1 MDCKTLLINIFSI
14 LASGLISLGI
24 TAFYTKQTYRNSAL
38 SSVVSKVFIA
48 KSNYITKDT
57 VNTYQSI
64 IQLYEFKYLK
74 KVEADNILELY
85 HWSNAICKNTR
96 SNIYA
101 IALRDIYSNSI
112 SSDMKITDIN
122 GTTINI
128 HISDKKLDELKAK
141 VEKTF
146 IKYIGNDYGN
156 ITCFLDI
163 TDKMIKEIN
172 ENNNIIFNLPS
183 SFQSFN
189 KSTFVDLLKNNSI
202 VKCISEDE
210 KNYYRASKNFE
221 KTFKKYITSNLY
233 ESILESEG
241 YH

>member
-1 MDCKTLLINIFSI
+1 
-14 LASGLISLGI
+14 
-24 TAFYTKQTYRNSAL
+24 
-38 SSVVSKVFIA
+38 
-48 KSNYITKDT
+48 
-57 VNTYQSI
+57 
-64 IQLYEFKYLK
+64 
-74 KVEADNILELY
+74 
-85 HWSNAICKNTR
+85 
-96 SNIYA
+96 
-101 IALRDIYSNSI
+101 
-112 SSDMKITDIN
+112 MK
-122 GTTINI
+122 
-128 HISDKKLDELKAK
+128 
-141 VEKTF
+141 KTF

-172 ENNNIIFNLPS
+172 ENINIIFNLPS

>member
-96 SNIYA
+96 SNI
-101 IALRDIYSNSI
+101 
-112 SSDMKITDIN
+112 
-122 GTTINI
+122 
-128 HISDKKLDELKAK
+128 
-141 VEKTF
+141 
-146 IKYIGNDYGN
+146 
-156 ITCFLDI
+156 
-163 TDKMIKEIN
+163 
-172 ENNNIIFNLPS
+172 
-183 SFQSFN
+183 
-189 KSTFVDLLKNNSI
+189 
-202 VKCISEDE
+202 
-210 KNYYRASKNFE
+210 
-221 KTFKKYITSNLY
+221 
-233 ESILESEG
+233 
-241 YH
+241 

>member
-1 MDCKTLLINIFSI
+1 
-14 LASGLISLGI
+14 
-24 TAFYTKQTYRNSAL
+24 
-38 SSVVSKVFIA
+38 
-48 KSNYITKDT
+48 
-57 VNTYQSI
+57 
-64 IQLYEFKYLK
+64 
-74 KVEADNILELY
+74 
-85 HWSNAICKNTR
+85 
-96 SNIYA
+96 
-101 IALRDIYSNSI
+101 
-112 SSDMKITDIN
+112 MKITDIN

-163 TDKMIKEIN
+163 TDTMINEIN
-172 ENNNIIFNLPS
+172 ENINIIFNLPN